1 MSTKSLINSS
11 DDAPR
16 SPADR
21 LLFLLKTRGPQSAQ
35 DLASS
40 LGVTKEAARQHLLR
54 LADEGLV
61 LAASEIRG
69 VGRPVQVW
77 TLTAEAQKRF
87 PDTHAELAAGMI
99 ESVRAL
105 FGASG
110 LEALI
115 ARREEEGRARYQAC
129 LRDAVSLQ
137 QKVARLAK
145 QRAAEGYMAE
155 WRREGNGFVLVENH
169 CPICA
174 AAAACSG
181 FCRSE
186 LQLFRDLLG
195 PEATV
200 ERTDYLLAGA
210 RRCAYQ
216 ITPQRAP

>member
-1 MSTKSLINSS
+1 MSNKTFINSA
-11 DDAPR
+11 DPPR

-35 DLASS
+35 ALASAV
-40 LGVTKEAARQHLLR
+40 GVTKEAARQHLLR
-54 LADEGLV
+54 LAEEGLV
-61 LAASEIRG
+61 LATSEIRG

-77 TLTAEAQKRF
+77 GLTAEGQRRF
-87 PDTHAELAAGMI
+87 PDTHAELVAGMI

-105 FGASG
+105 FGTDG

-115 ARREEEGRARYQAC
+115 ARREQESRERYEAC
-129 LRDAVSLQ
+129 LRGAVTLQ

-145 QRAAEGYMAE
+145 QRTSEGYMAE
-155 WRREGNGFVLVENH
+155 WHREGGEFVLVENH

-174 AAAACSG
+174 AATACSG

-186 LQLFRDLLG
+186 LQLFHELLD

-200 ERTDYLLAGA
+200 ERTDHVVTGA
-210 RRCAYQ
+210 RRCAYR
-216 ITPQRAP
+216 ITPQRAA

>member
-11 DDAPR
+11 DAPR

-35 DLASS
+35 DLASV

-54 LADEGLV
+54 LSDEGLV

-77 TLTAEAQKRF
+77 KLTVEAQKRF

-115 ARREEEGRARYQAC
+115 ARREQEGRERYQAC
-129 LRDAVSLQ
+129 LRGAVTLQ
-137 QKVARLAK
+137 QKVARLAR
-145 QRAAEGYMAE
+145 QRATEGYMAE

-186 LQLFRDLLG
+186 LQLFRGLLG
-195 PEATV
+195 PEVTV
-200 ERTDYLLAGA
+200 ERTEYLLAGA
-210 RRCAYQ
+210 RRCAYR
-216 ITPQRAP
+216 ITPRRTP